1 MKKYQNIIV
10 LINEEINTKQVLEHA
25 IIMANAFETIIT
37 LVYVVNI
44 ALVISKFYQ
53 SANIEQIELG
63 IEKQGEKILK
73 EISTIVPQGIKVKG
87 VIEIGSIGS
96 IILSVAKKYNADFIV
111 IDKQIFGLPKK
122 NCINSFNRYKIAHSD
137 CTILIVQSE

>member
-96 IILSVAKKYNADFIV
+96 IILSAAKKYNADFIV

-122 NCINSFNRYKIAHSD
+122 
-137 CTILIVQSE
+137 IV

>member
-96 IILSVAKKYNADFIV
+96 IILSAAKKYNADFIV